1 MDDRHNYGPPRTVGE
16 LYSLEDRIA
25 VVTGGAGMYG
35 SGISTALAEA
45 GAKVVI
51 ASRSL
56 DTCEKKAAE
65 LRAQGLDVVAAQVDI
80 ADEESVKALAE
91 HLTAEFGRLDVLVNN
106 AVARST
112 GGDFSTVS
120 AAQWEETLKVNSTGI
135 LLATRLL
142 GEVIAVS
149 RPEGAVGAGGQ
160 IGPRGTGS
168 ILNIASIYGMVGPQ
182 FDIYGS
188 TGMKNPAEY
197 AFAKGGLINLTRY
210 LAAFYA
216 PRGVRV
222 NAISPGGYFS
232 NQPQE
237 FVDNYCRRTPLGRM
251 AGEEDIKG
259 VALFLASEA
268 SAYITGANIPLEG
281 GWTAW

>member
-1 MDDRHNYGPPRTVGE
+1 MDSRHSFGAPRKVGE
-16 LYSLEDRIA
+16 LYSLEGRVA

-56 DTCEKKAAE
+56 DTCEQKAAE
-65 LRAQGLDVVAAQVDI
+65 LRAQNLDGVAAQVDI
-80 ADEESVKALAE
+80 ADEESVKALAD
-91 HLTAEFGRLDVLVNN
+91 HLMADYGRLDVLVNN

-149 RPEGAVGAGGQ
+149 RPEGTVGAGGQ

-168 ILNIASIYGMVGPQ
+168 IINIASIYGMVGPQ
-182 FDIYGS
+182 FDVYGS

-268 SAYITGANIPLEG
+268 SAYVTGANLPLEG